1 VINAVVLYGAKQCYL
16 DQNVLRENGMPN
28 KFDYSHM
35 IVAETYAKLSYANR
49 LQVGAV
55 VEKDNRIISIGYNGT
70 PAGWDNTCEDTFE
83 EHSTYIIDPGGPEYA
98 MIATNTKTK
107 PEVIHAEMNAIGKLA
122 QSSESGLDAT
132 MYITHAPCFDCAKLI
147 HIAGIK
153 KVFYRNSYRNNDG
166 IEFLNKCNIEVEKI

>member
-1 VINAVVLYGAKQCYL
+1 
-16 DQNVLRENGMPN
+16 MPN
-28 KFDYSHM
+28 KFDNAHM
-35 IVAETYAKLSYANR
+35 IVAETYAKLSSAKR

-70 PAGWDNTCEDTFE
+70 PSGWDNNCENEIKED
-83 EHSTYIIDPGGPEYA
+83 HSYVIDMGGPWHTMSTIKYE
-98 MIATNTKTK
+98 TKK
-107 PEVIHAEMNAIGKLA
+107 EVIHAEMNAIGKLA
-122 QSSESGLDAT
+122 QSNESGLGAT

-153 KVFYRNSYRNNDG
+153 KVFYRNSYRNTEG

>member
-1 VINAVVLYGAKQCYL
+1 
-16 DQNVLRENGMPN
+16 MPN
-28 KFDYSHM
+28 KFDYAHM
-35 IVAETYAKLSYANR
+35 IAAEGYAALSSAKR

-70 PAGWDNTCEDTFE
+70 PAGWDNTCENEIRE
-83 EHSTYIIDPGGPEYA
+83 EHQYVIDEGGPWHT
-98 MIATNTKTK
+98 MATTGTKTK

-122 QSSESGLDAT
+122 QSNESGAGAA